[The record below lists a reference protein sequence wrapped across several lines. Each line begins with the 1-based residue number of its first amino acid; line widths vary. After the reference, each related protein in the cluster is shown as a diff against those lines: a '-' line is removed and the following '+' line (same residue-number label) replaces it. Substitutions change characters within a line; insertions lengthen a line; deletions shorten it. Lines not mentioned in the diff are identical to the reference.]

1 MRFYDVEETGGGP
14 DAGRRRRPGRLTLP
28 PDAAPGAPKRPAR
41 SARRS
46 AAVRDSFSVR
56 RALLVAAILI
66 GAGARTALL
75 VEKPLWADEIFTLTL
90 ARTPV
95 PALLDALHT
104 DSGTPLH
111 NLLSRLI
118 LLPFGAAPGGHDLAV
133 RGLSLAASLL
143 HLPLLVLVAR
153 RLGRPEAGLPAAALY
168 ALFPLAADF
177 GAEGRAY
184 ALASLLA
191 LAAFERALALRETPT
206 WGRCVALALAAG
218 AAVLC
223 HYLAVFP
230 LAGLVTLLPGASPA
244 ARSRL
249 ALAGFGGALVFLPW
263 LPIALRQP
271 PASMAW
277 SRAPEFAGAPAR
289 FPVNLAWGMS
299 ASGIPLAIVLP
310 LSILLLGVALLF
322 AWRGPVR
329 PVATVFIAG
338 VLFLVGANLAVRS
351 LLLPERPAALFLPL
365 VALLLASAPS
375 PVPLLSA
382 AASLG
387 GLLVA
392 LRAAAVPSPGETL
405 VTLLVP
411 EVKSGRSVCAADLW
425 GPELA
430 YRLARA
436 GLPGRVVLFPSDV
449 SRHPGWLSEQELDA
463 GRLAAEARALVA
475 SRSHPDLYVL
485 PRGSPSSAALR
496 AALAPLGPRRL
507 ASGPLAD
514 VLALR

>member
-1 MRFYDVEETGGGP
+1 M
-14 DAGRRRRPGRLTLP
+14 
-28 PDAAPGAPKRPAR
+28 
-41 SARRS
+41 
-46 AAVRDSFSVR
+46 R
-56 RALLVAAILI
+56 RAVLVAAILI
-66 GAGARTALL
+66 GAGVRTALL

-90 ARTPV
+90 ARTPTA
-95 PALLDALHT
+95 ALLDSLRT
-104 DSGTPLH
+104 DSGPPLH
-111 NLLSRLI
+111 YLLSRLI
-118 LLPFGAAPGGHDLAV
+118 LLPFGPDPGAYDAAV
-133 RGLSLAASLL
+133 RALSLAASLL

-168 ALFPLAADF
+168 ALFPIAADF

-191 LAAFERALALRETPT
+191 LAALERALAVRETPT
-206 WGRCVALALAAG
+206 AGRCVALALAAG

-230 LAGLVTLLPGASPA
+230 LTGLVTLVPGASPR

-249 ALAGFGGALVFLPW
+249 ALAGVGGVLVFLPW

-277 SRAPEFAGAPAR
+277 SRGTEFAGASAR

-299 ASGIPLAIVLP
+299 ASGTPLAIVLP

-322 AWRGPVR
+322 AWRSSMR
-329 PVATVFIAG
+329 PVASVFLAG
-338 VLFLVGANLAVRS
+338 VFLLVCTHLAVRS

-382 AASLG
+382 AASLW
-387 GLLVA
+387 GLLVT
-392 LRAAAVPSPGETL
+392 LRAATVPSPGETL
-405 VTLLVP
+405 VTLLAP

-425 GPELA
+425 GPELD

-436 GLPGRVVLFPSDV
+436 GLPGRVILFPSDV
-449 SRHPGWLSEQELDA
+449 SRHRGWLSEKQLDA

-475 SRSHPDLYVL
+475 SRSRPDLYVL
-485 PRGSPSSAALR
+485 PKGSPSSAALR
-496 AALAPLGPRRL
+496 AALAPLGPRPL